1 MRSSLSSL
9 FCFSSWMSLSSVISA
24 SHWLMADESMRQPM
38 KSWSMLLS
46 LKAVK
51 RIWRSWIGIDSIVS
65 S

>member
-1 MRSSLSSL
+1 VRSSLSSL

-24 SHWLMADESMRQPM
+24 SHWLMADESMRQSM